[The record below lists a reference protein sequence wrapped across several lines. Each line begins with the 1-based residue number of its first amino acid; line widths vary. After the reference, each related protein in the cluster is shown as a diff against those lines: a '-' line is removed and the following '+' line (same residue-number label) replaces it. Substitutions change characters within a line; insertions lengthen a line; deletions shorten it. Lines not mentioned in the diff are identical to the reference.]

1 MSNKVDLII
10 AANDQ
15 ASAIIKNISASLNSL
30 SSTAQAT
37 IAKLSA
43 LSQSA
48 SFANGMNGMTQSV
61 KGFGTAATAVAGQND
76 ALGNSLG
83 ALSGKQNNVLAS
95 TNALTASGK
104 GLEAANRG
112 MATAFQ
118 QTGTATD
125 ATSLKIRDLQAKLV
139 TMSQNYQQAATGT
152 AVYGKS
158 TAELE
163 QKKRTL
169 AASLAVAQEA
179 LTKSVEGGKAS
190 QAEIEQR
197 KAKIAGLELELNK
210 YSSTQ
215 QQVTIK
221 GKEDEAQLAR
231 RGVAIDKV
239 KAQLAQLTAET
250 QKSES
255 VLNAQA
261 NVSKNVAAA
270 FESLGTK
277 AGQVATAIGKVAL
290 AAGAAGL
297 VALGAGLKSSIGV
310 AAEFETTMN
319 VLQAATGATDGKMR
333 QVSQAAKALGA
344 DLELPNTSASG
355 AAKAITELAK
365 GGLSLDQ
372 AMAAAKGTLQLATIG
387 MMSEAQAA
395 EITSGALNMFKMSG
409 QEASTVTNLLAAAA
423 NASSGDVK
431 DFADAMR
438 MGGSV
443 AAMAK
448 VPLSDF
454 TTAAAL
460 MAQQGIK
467 GSDAGTS
474 LKTMF
479 LRLQAPTNDAKALMD
494 SYGISVYDTEGKMK
508 PLPNIMKQFSS
519 ALSDNSTKLVTVG
532 GATKKQASDAEKA
545 AGQQEKLTAA
555 IGFGNRQLDIAQR
568 ELQAM
573 SGKAKVSQTAI
584 DAKKLS
590 IDKLKASLADKNDK
604 LTEANGKIDA
614 YAQAAGTS
622 REAVIRMTQEQRNQ
636 TLSTI
641 FGTDAIRAANAV
653 LMSGEEAWNDMS
665 ESVNKAG
672 AANDAAAAQT
682 KGLAGAWQGF
692 KSQVETVALT
702 IGEPFLRPL
711 TAVMVAMSEWVGG
724 VGANV
729 EAFLGRLND
738 SLLLFSDPLD
748 ALKQALLTTF
758 SPSVWGFIDSGI
770 KTLKDLRDIA
780 ISVGKAF
787 GGDLKGAFVDIAMI
801 LGFTDDEAMGMVSTF
816 SAIANTVMSV
826 LAPAMEF
833 VKSNFSAIAT
843 AVGIAVAAFGG
854 LSIISTVVGFVTSLG
869 GVMGALSA
877 IVAGVVTALG
887 GPLVLAIA
895 GVALAAGALY
905 LAWQTNFGGIRDTVA
920 EYMPQIE
927 NLLANIGA
935 IINEGVIPALVFLWN
950 RVQEI
955 FAGIVAFLSA
965 HSAEIQTV
973 LSAAWTV
980 VSTVVSNALT
990 VIKGI
995 VNTVLAAIRGDWQG
1009 AWDALS
1015 TMLATVAQNWATI
1028 ISSIFTAIKGV
1039 IVVGVQAWIAA
1050 MIATWTPAIE
1060 KVSAIWTAIGAAIET
1075 FLISIGETL
1084 KSWFTAITT
1093 AWGTFWTGV
1102 ANGLDTATGGI
1113 STVIISWF
1121 SSMWASWTKF
1131 WNSIGKIVEDFG
1143 GKIVAFLGGIFGGIA
1158 TAWNTFWGG
1167 LTTSPQKALG
1177 ATATDAATAMGQ
1189 LATTMSGVSVKTSW
1203 NDAWTGMS
1211 DAPATEMQAALL
1223 STSTEAARMQNLLST
1238 FSANAKPAWKSSWT
1252 GMSDAPTTEMQA
1264 ALLTT
1269 STNAN
1274 ELKNVLATFSS
1285 TARPVWD
1292 SGWTG
1297 MSIVPENE
1305 MQAAMLATSTEAAK
1319 MQNLLGAFSAN
1330 AKPVWDSGWTGMSD
1344 APSLALTNVNTT
1356 TSGKMAELGA
1366 IFTSTGASL
1375 GGVFEGLWTG
1385 ITTSTTNAFNGI
1397 VERVPAIFDA
1407 ISATI
1412 TAKIA
1417 LVLSSFSE
1425 FGVLIT
1431 QSLMVALEPV
1441 ISTIVSWGA
1450 TLSVTW
1456 AAVWN
1461 GLSLIV
1467 TNVFT
1472 AISGVVLSG
1481 ISIVSGAIT
1490 AASAVISGAWSAVW
1504 TGLSLAVETAL
1515 GAVVTVITAWAE
1527 FAKNVLLFQIGMVI
1541 LAWQFAWSQL
1551 QPIVQPILDA
1561 VSVFI
1566 TTTLTTI
1573 QTTITTILTAIS
1585 TTWAA
1590 VWNGLSLIVNS
1601 VMMGILAVI
1610 TPILTEIQTFI
1621 ATTWQTVSDTT
1632 TAVFTAISTTATTI
1646 WTAISTTISG
1656 VLTALQATITAT
1668 WAAIVAGVSAALQ
1681 TMQATINSVMAA
1693 ISAAIN
1699 SAWTSISTA
1708 VSGVLAQI
1716 QAKVSAI
1723 WNDIKSTTTTVYQA
1737 IQSVILA
1744 VWTQIY
1750 TAVSTKLSAIL
1761 AEVQTVFNQ
1770 ILTTITTIANNIL
1783 TAIINAFSQMVTA
1796 VTTKMQ
1802 EIHSIIQDKL
1812 AGALNSARQFIG
1824 EAVGI
1829 GRDIIGGMIQG
1840 ITSKAGEIAEA
1851 AANVVSKAISAAKN
1865 ALGIQ
1870 SPSKEFAYLGDMS
1883 AAGYIKALNGNEQK
1897 VVAASTQVIDSSLAE
1912 SRKRISNF
1920 SGLADDVE
1928 NNILSIAESIHTL
1941 ISNGVSVDKLTSEFD
1956 KLRSTVSY
1964 VAPNFK
1970 DARVYVDQM
1979 RGAIKEGA
1987 VITDDYWKSYGN
1999 MLTAIKETGGAAGT
2013 AVNGLNGVANA
2024 TQNTMTAFEQS
2035 RNTISQ
2041 FTGLADDVE
2050 NNILSI
2056 AESIHTLIS
2065 NGVSVDKLTS
2075 EFDKLGSTVSYSAP
2089 NFKDARVYVDQ
2100 MRNAIKDGTTITDD
2114 YWKSYTNMLTAI
2126 KQTSTASTGAT
2137 NGISAVS
2144 NGLKENDDSLKRIQV
2159 ALEQYSKAV
2168 ATASNDS
2175 QITAPFEK
2183 LMTVVQS
2190 VAPRLT
2196 NVRDIVGY
2204 IGDAI
2209 KDAGKDSVE
2218 FKDTVDNLYQS
2229 IAKSNS
2235 GMQTFNSTTQNAS
2248 KAMQPVQA
2256 AVAQFANALSTAGN
2270 DAQISAQFENLVS
2283 VVQSVAPKLTN
2294 VREIVG
2300 YIGDAIKDAGKDS
2313 VEFKDTVDNLYQS
2326 IAKSNSG
2333 MQTFNNT
2340 AKASL
2345 GTASQGA
2352 SGWAGV
2358 VDIAKQQIQK
2368 IAEIAGAGPQAMATA
2383 NAKIAALSA
2392 DQITTWG
2399 DLSRY
2404 ITAASG
2410 AIRRSAH
2417 TDFEATHQL
2426 GKGATKAMRE
2436 AVANEWAG
2444 ISADITKATADG
2456 RNAAKDG
2463 FNGLKEDVKAAAA
2476 GVKTSA
2482 AGMLDGI
2489 KDTITNEST
2498 GISELVKST
2507 FKGMTRDTQDTNT
2520 DMNRAISATWRE
2532 ISRAVDEQVKAMK
2545 ASVAG
2550 GSQEQK
2556 DAMNQQIAE
2565 LRESVATK
2573 WRDMKYDVTD
2583 AVRDMKR
2590 SVGDEQSQ
2598 INEFMKTSLAG
2609 IKDKAKEEWN
2619 AAKNEADAAIKALK
2633 AQNITD
2639 FSEIEAQLALKAQA
2653 INDNTTQAYDDLKS
2667 QVGQKLADL
2676 RGSHDSSWQ
2685 GILGLVMGVTNDIKG
2700 NVPTKYG
2707 EMGSAIKKI
2716 LDEID
2721 GANKTTM
2728 TSVQTTTKT
2737 AMDATVSTTKA
2748 AMDVLTG
2755 ATTQGSANAIAASK
2769 LLQEATS
2776 QNFDQLYKS
2785 MQSAL
2790 ESGTKL
2796 TDEELSKW
2804 MEIARS
2810 KAGDLPQHLA
2820 LSGLEENIKKSMSAA
2835 TTAVAN
2841 GSGGISA
2848 AAKVIA
2854 EANTKTFDQ
2863 MYKDMEALITSG
2875 TKLTDEETT
2884 KWLEIARTKVGDLP
2898 QALALNGLEA
2908 KIRDQMA
2915 AAATAVATGG
2925 GGISEAAKVIADA
2938 NTRTFDQMYK
2948 DMEGLITSGTKLTS
2962 DEMTKWLD
2970 IARTKVGDLPQA
2982 MALNGLE
2989 AKIREQLGA
2998 AATAMQQGSDSVTG
3012 AAKLIADAN
3021 TQTFDQMYKSMQTL
3035 ITTGAKITDDELA
3048 KWLELAKQRAG
3059 DLPQVM
3065 ALNDLEVKLRGQM
3078 VAITKGLQSPL
3089 DEAKIVLP
3097 AAAAAI
3103 AEGIEQPINNLPEAV
3118 RPALIRVR
3126 GVMSDEMQGTVTTTR
3141 NVGPDMYNAGISVM
3155 DGLINGMSSKLAQL
3169 EALSI
3174 RIGQTIEQ
3182 ATNQSLGIASP
3193 SKVTTWQGK
3202 MIGEGWVKGIASM
3215 TPSLANAVT
3224 AISDTMQVD
3233 GAMNMAYSMK
3243 PQAPSEVASPYYI
3256 VSRNGDN
3263 NNTSNNRIETAQ
3275 AQPPVINIWID
3286 GKKTSNPSDLRRS
3299 GVAVTY

>member
-83 ALSGKQNNVLAS
+83 ALSGKQSNVLAS

-139 TMSQNYQQAATGT
+139 AMSQNYQQAATGT

-169 AASLAVAQEA
+169 TAALAVAQEA

-297 VALGAGLKSSIGV
+297 VALGAGLKTSV
-310 AAEFETTMN
+310 TAAADFETTLNRFSSVAGTSLRDAGLSVTDFSNLALKMGADT
-319 VLQAATGATDGKMR
+319 QFSAAEAATAM
-333 QVSQAAKALGA
+333 V
-344 DLELPNTSASG
+344 
-355 AAKAITELAK
+355 ELAK
-365 GGLSLDQ
+365 GGIDPVTIRSEGLKAALDL
-372 AMAAAKGTLQLATIG
+372 AAAGELGLADASGIVAKQLGVWGSAGVTAT
-387 MMSEAQAA
+387 Q
-395 EITSGALNMFKMSG
+395 
-409 QEASTVTNLLAAAA
+409 VTNLMAQAA
-423 NASSGDVK
+423 NASTVDVAELQLGLSQVGGVAK
-431 DFADAMR
+431 FAGASFQDTVTTMALIAP
-438 MGGSV
+438 GFGS
-443 AAMAK
+443 A
-448 VPLSDF
+448 
-454 TTAAAL
+454 
-460 MAQQGIK
+460 
-467 GSDAGTS
+467 SDAGTS
-474 LKTMF
+474 LKAV
-479 LRLQAPTNDAKALMD
+479 LNNLIPTTD
-494 SYGISVYDTEGKMK
+494 
-508 PLPNIMKQFSS
+508 
-519 ALSDNSTKLVTVG
+519 
-532 GATKKQASDAEKA
+532 KA
-545 AGQQEKLTAA
+545 AGAMQDLGLY
-555 IGFGNRQLDIAQR
+555 GFD
-568 ELQAM
+568 
-573 SGKAKVSQTAI
+573 QT
-584 DAKKLS
+584 
-590 IDKLKASLADKNDK
+590 
-604 LTEANGKIDA
+604 
-614 YAQAAGTS
+614 
-622 REAVIRMTQEQRNQ
+622 R
-636 TLSTI
+636 
-641 FGTDAIRAANAV
+641 
-653 LMSGEEAWNDMS
+653 
-665 ESVNKAG
+665 
-672 AANDAAAAQT
+672 
-682 KGLAGAWQGF
+682 
-692 KSQVETVALT
+692 
-702 IGEPFLRPL
+702 
-711 TAVMVAMSEWVGG
+711 
-724 VGANV
+724 
-729 EAFLGRLND
+729 
-738 SLLLFSDPLD
+738 
-748 ALKQALLTTF
+748 ALKFLA
-758 SPSVWGFIDSGI
+758 DSGI
-770 KTLKDLRDIA
+770 KPLTNSFGDINAALYDYGVSVKAIDPQSKNAQKQFDKLRENA
-780 ISVGKAF
+780 GLMKSAF
-787 GGDLKGAFVDIAMI
+787 YDSNGAFVGMEKAAQLLGDATRDLSAEQRSLAFETIFGSDGQRAAALIAEKSRDGYIGMAKAMNQAGDAASQAAERNK
-801 LGFTDDEAMGMVSTF
+801 GFNFALETMKGSIETVAIIVGSKLIPIGTQIINDFITPAINAFGSFAQEMFAASDPIQFLLDKIGEF
-816 SAIANTVMSV
+816 SPVALSVVNTVS
-826 LAPAMEF
+826 
-833 VKSNFSAIAT
+833 
-843 AVGIAVAAFGG
+843 GIASGLISTLSPVITFVVNNFGT
-854 LSIISTVVGFVTSLG
+854 IATVVGVVAAAFAGLSVIGSIVGTITTVVTAIGAMG
-869 GVMGALSA
+869 GAFAALST
-877 IVAGVVTALG
+877 VAGAVVAALG
-887 GPLVLAIA
+887 GPITLAIA

-935 IINEGVIPALVFLWN
+935 IINEGVIPALAFLWN

-955 FAGIVAFLSA
+955 FTGIVAFLSA

-1084 KSWFTAITT
+1084 KSWFTGITT
-1093 AWGTFWTGV
+1093 AWGAFWTGV

-1121 SSMWASWTKF
+1121 SSMGASWTTF

-1238 FSANAKPAWKSSWT
+1238 FSANAKPAWESSWT

-1292 SGWTG
+1292 SGW
-1297 MSIVPENE
+1297 
-1305 MQAAMLATSTEAAK
+1305 A
-1319 MQNLLGAFSAN
+1319 
-1330 AKPVWDSGWTGMSD
+1330 GMSD

-1375 GGVFEGLWTG
+1375 GGIFEGLWTG

-1441 ISTIVSWGA
+1441 ISTIASWGA
-1450 TLSVTW
+1450 TLSTIW

-1467 TNVFT
+1467 TDVFT

-1481 ISIVSGAIT
+1481 IGIVSGAIT

-1561 VSVFI
+1561 ISVFI
-1566 TTTLTTI
+1566 TTTLTAI

-1708 VSGVLAQI
+1708 VSGVLVQI
-1716 QAKVSAI
+1716 QAKVTAI

-1783 TAIINAFSQMVTA
+1783 TAIINAFSQMATA

-1812 AGALNSARQFIG
+1812 SGALNSARQFIG

-1912 SRKRISNF
+1912 SRKRISKF

-2089 NFKDARVYVDQ
+2089 TFKDARVYVDQ

-2183 LMTVVQS
+2183 LVTVVQS

-2436 AVANEWAG
+2436 AVASEWAG

-2489 KDTITNEST
+2489 KETITNEST

-2639 FSEIEAQLALKAQA
+2639 FSEIEAQLALKTQA
-2653 INDNTTQAYDDLKS
+2653 INDNTTQAYEDLKS

-2755 ATTQGSANAIAASK
+2755 ETTQGSANAIAASK
-2769 LLQEATS
+2769 LLQEATG

-2938 NTRTFDQMYK
+2938 NTKTFDQMYK

-3155 DGLINGMSSKLAQL
+3155 DGLINGMSSKLGQL

-3224 AISDTMQVD
+3224 AISDTMQAD

-3256 VSRNGDN
+3256 VPRNGDN